1 MTFTGYQQPHFF
13 DLHDIYRIMT
23 APLFQFMWYLQDLGS
38 LPLLVYAVFTGSR
51 QPPFLDLHDIYR
63 ISTAPLFQFTWYLQ
77 GLDSLPFSIYVVFT
91 GSRQPPFS
99 IYVVFTMLFTGSRQ
113 PPFFN
118 LHGIYRVSTAPL
130 FQFTWYL
137 QCYLQDLGSHP
148 FSIYMVFTGSRQAR
162 SYKFTCY
169 LHDMC
174 SFALQYLQYLSFDL
188 HVSTPKFT

>member
-1 MTFTGYQQPHFF
+1 MTFTGYRQPPFF

-23 APLFQFMWYLQDLGS
+23 APLFQFTWYLQDLGS
-38 LPLLVYAVFTGSR
+38 LPLLFYAVLTGSR
-51 QPPFLDLHDIYR
+51 QPPFSIYMIFTGYQQPPFFNLHGIYR
-63 ISTAPLFQFTWYLQ
+63 VLTAPLFQFTWYLQ
-77 GLDSLPFSIYVVFT
+77 DLDSPLF
-91 GSRQPPFS
+91 Q
-99 IYVVFTMLFTGSRQ
+99 FTGSRQ

-137 QCYLQDLGSHP
+137 QCCLQDLGSHP
-148 FSIYMVFTGSRQAR
+148 FSIYIVFTGSRQAR

-174 SFALQYLQYLSFDL
+174 SFALQYLQYLSCDL
-188 HVSTPKFT
+188 HVSTAKFT